1 VSIILKA
8 KSSGKDASVIINRK
22 TAGILLSLILLSY
35 GSANATDYTIVDTGQ
50 DHCYNNSNQIICPDE
65 GEPFYGQDSQFEN
78 NPPAYQDNGDGTV
91 TDLNT
96 GLMWQQ
102 TPDLDNKYTFP
113 EAVAAA
119 DTFSLAGYSDWRLA
133 SIKELY
139 SLIDFRGNVFTY
151 TPYIDTN
158 YFDFR
163 YGDTLSGERIIDAQ
177 YWSSAEY
184 VGLTMNGD
192 ATVFG
197 VNFADGRIK
206 GYPRDFGPNGQ
217 PMTQFV
223 RYVRGTGDYGINNFI
238 DNGDGTISDLATG
251 LMWQKADDGNARN
264 WEAALAY
271 ADGLTLAGY
280 DDWRLPNAKE
290 LQSIVDYT
298 HAPDAVDP
306 DLIGP
311 AIDSVFEIT
320 NIGTQQDP
328 DYGYY
333 WTGTTHLD
341 GPIPQAAVYLT
352 FGCAWGWMEQ
362 PPNSG
367 NYVLWNVHG
376 AGAQRSDFKSGNPA
390 NWPHG
395 HGPQGDVVRIYN
407 YVLCV
412 RNANITGD
420 IEQSNLNLPDKNI
433 LTQNYPN
440 PFNANTTIQ
449 FYLAQPS
456 DVTIEIYDLLG
467 RKIESV
473 TPGFYQ
479 AGNHRVAWDSN
490 NNPSGIYF
498 YRLTAS
504 GRTEARKM
512 ILLR

>member
-1 VSIILKA
+1 M
-8 KSSGKDASVIINRK
+8 
-22 TAGILLSLILLSY
+22 AG
-35 GSANATDYTIVDTGQ
+35 GVNATDYTIVDTGQ
-50 DHCYNNSNQIICPDE
+50 NHCYNNNSLIACPNP
-65 GEPFYGQDSQFEN
+65 GQPFYGQDSQFEN
-78 NPPAYQDNGDGTV
+78 NPPTYQDNGDGTV

-102 TPDLDNKYTFP
+102 TPDLDNKYTFA

-119 DTFSLAGYSDWRLA
+119 DTFSLAGYNDWRLA
-133 SIKELY
+133 TIKELY
-139 SLIDFRGNVFTY
+139 SLIDFRGNVFAY

-177 YWSSAEY
+177 YWSSNEY

-223 RYVRGTGDYGINNFI
+223 RYVRGVSDYGINIFV
-238 DNGDGTISDLATG
+238 DNGDGTVTDLATG
-251 LMWQKADDGNARN
+251 LIWQKADDGNARN
-264 WEAALAY
+264 WQAALAY
-271 ADGLTLAGY
+271 ADSLNLAGY
-280 DDWRLPNAKE
+280 DDWRLPSAKE

-311 AIDSVFEIT
+311 AIDTVFEIT
-320 NIGTQQDP
+320 NIGSQQDP

-376 AGAQRSDFKSGNPA
+376 AGAQRSDFKSGDPS

-412 RNANITGD
+412 RYADLSGVND
-420 IEQSNLNLPDKNI
+420 KSDLDLPDENM
-433 LTQNYPN
+433 LAHNYPN
-440 PFNANTTIQ
+440 PFNTATT
-449 FYLAQPS
+449 FRYYLDQPVN
-456 DVTIEIYDLLG
+456 VTIEIYDLLG
-467 RKIESV
+467 RNID
-473 TPGFYQ
+473 TLNPGLQETGFNQ
-479 AGNHRVAWDSN
+479 LAWDSKD
-490 NNPSGIYF
+490 NPSGIYF
-498 YRLTAS
+498 YRIGAA
-504 GRTEARKM
+504 ARSETGSMVLIK
-512 ILLR
+512 

>member
-1 VSIILKA
+1 MFVSSILCSL
-8 KSSGKDASVIINRK
+8 SSVDAIN
-22 TAGILLSLILLSY
+22 
-35 GSANATDYTIVDTGQ
+35 YTLVDTGQ
-50 DHCYNNSNQIICPDE
+50 DHCYNNNNQITCPDP

-78 NPPAYQDNGDGTV
+78 NPPSYQENGDGTV
-91 TDLNT
+91 TDLRT

-102 TPDLDNKYTFP
+102 TPDLDNKYTFA

-119 DTFSLAGYSDWRLA
+119 DTFSLAGFNDWRLA

-139 SLIDFRGNVFTY
+139 SLIDFRGNVFTL
-151 TPYIDTN
+151 TPYLDTN
-158 YFDFR
+158 YFAFR

-177 YWSSAEY
+177 YWSSTEY
-184 VGLTMNGD
+184 VGTTMNGD

-206 GYPRDFGPNGQ
+206 GYPRDTGPFGQ

-223 RYVRGTGDYGINNFI
+223 RYVRGAGDYGINNFV
-238 DNGDGTISDLATG
+238 DNGDGTVTDLATG
-251 LMWQKADDGNARN
+251 LMWQKADDGNARS

-271 ADGLTLAGY
+271 ADGLILAGY

-298 HAPDAVDP
+298 HAPDATDP
-306 DLIGP
+306 DLRGP
-311 AIDSVFEIT
+311 AIDTLFELT
-320 NIGTQQDP
+320 NIGTLQDP

-341 GPIPQAAVYLT
+341 GPVPRAAVYLT

-367 NYVLWNVHG
+367 NYVLLNVHG
-376 AGAQRSDFKSGNPA
+376 AGAQRSDFKEGDPA

-412 RNANITGD
+412 RDANITGNID
-420 IEQSNLNLPDKNI
+420 ESNLNLPGENI
-433 LTQNYPN
+433 LARNYPN
-440 PFNANTTIQ
+440 PFNANTAIQ
-449 FYLAQPS
+449 YYLNDAAI
-456 DVTIEIYDLLG
+456 VTIEIYDLLG
-467 RKIESV
+467 RKIEILV
-473 TPGFYQ
+473 PGLQQ
-479 AGNHRVAWDSN
+479 AGKHNISWNAKH
-490 NNPSGIYF
+490 NPSGIYF
-498 YRLTAS
+498 YKIRANGYS
-504 GRTEARKM
+504 GTGEMVLIK
-512 ILLR
+512 

>member
-1 VSIILKA
+1 L
-8 KSSGKDASVIINRK
+8 SGKDTPVINKRKIAQIFLPPAILIAS
-22 TAGILLSLILLSY
+22 T
-35 GSANATDYTIVDTGQ
+35 ANATDYTIVDTGQ
-50 DHCYNNSNQIICPDE
+50 DHCYNNNSQIPCPDP

-78 NPPAYQDNGDGTV
+78 NPPAYLDNGDGTV

-102 TPDLDNKYTFP
+102 TPDLDNKYTFT

-119 DTFSLAGYSDWRLA
+119 DTFSLAGYNDWRLP
-133 SIKELY
+133 SVKELY
-139 SLIDFRGNVFTY
+139 SLINFNGSVFNLI
-151 TPYIDTN
+151 PYIDTG
-158 YFDFR
+158 YFEFR
-163 YGDTLSGERIIDAQ
+163 YGDTLSGERLIDAQ
-177 YWSSAEY
+177 YWSSTEY

-217 PMTQFV
+217 PNRQFV
-223 RYVRGTGDYGINNFI
+223 RYVRDTGNYGINNFV
-238 DNGDGTISDLATG
+238 DNGDGTVTDLATG

-311 AIDSVFEIT
+311 AIDTIFEIT
-320 NIGTQQDP
+320 NIGSQQDP

-341 GPIPQAAVYLT
+341 GPVPRAAVYLT

-367 NYVLWNVHG
+367 NYVLLNVHG
-376 AGAQRSDFKSGNPA
+376 AGAQRSDFKSGDPA

-412 RNANITGD
+412 RDANVSGNIG
-420 IEQSNLNLPDKNI
+420 ESNPALPDI
-433 LTQNYPN
+433 TVLAQNYPN
-440 PFNANTTIQ
+440 PFNAVTTIQ
-449 FYLAQPS
+449 YHLNQPS
-456 DVTIEIYDLLG
+456 YVTIEIYDLLG
-467 RKIESV
+467 RKIEMLA
-473 TPGFYQ
+473 PGFRRS
-479 AGNHRVAWDSN
+479 GSHRVIWDSKD
-490 NNPSGIYF
+490 NPSGIYF
-498 YRLTAS
+498 YKIETGEYSAS
-504 GRTEARKM
+504 MKM
-512 ILLR
+512 LLLK

>member
-1 VSIILKA
+1 L
-8 KSSGKDASVIINRK
+8 IINIIHPKIKPVYFYCVYYIKANTIGKGTPVIKKRK
-22 TAGILLSLILLSY
+22 IARIFLAPAFLISAM
-35 GSANATDYTIVDTGQ
+35 ANATDYTVVDTGQ
-50 DHCYNNSNQIICPDE
+50 DHCYNNNSQIACPDP

-102 TPDLDNKYTFP
+102 IPDLDNKYTFV
-113 EAVAAA
+113 EAIAAA
-119 DTFSLAGYSDWRLA
+119 DTFSLGGHSDWRLA
-133 SIKELY
+133 TIKELY

-177 YWSSAEY
+177 YWSSTEY

-217 PMTQFV
+217 PNRQFV
-223 RYVRGTGDYGINNFI
+223 RYVRGNGDYGFNNFV
-238 DNGDGTISDLATG
+238 DNGDGTVTDLATG

-264 WEAALAY
+264 WETALSY
-271 ADGLTLAGY
+271 ADGLNLAGY

-298 HAPDAVDP
+298 HAPDATDP
-306 DLIGP
+306 DLQGP
-311 AIDSVFEIT
+311 AIDTLFDIT
-320 NIGTQQDP
+320 NIGTLQDP

-341 GPIPQAAVYLT
+341 GPVPRAAVYLT

-367 NYVLWNVHG
+367 NYVLLNVHG
-376 AGAQRSDFKSGNPA
+376 AGAQRSDFKAGDPA

-407 YVLCV
+407 YVLCI
-412 RNANITGD
+412 RDADITGD
-420 IEQSNLNLPDKNI
+420 IDGLNPNLPNK
-433 LTQNYPN
+433 TFVTGNYPN
-440 PFNANTTIQ
+440 PFNANTTPTHLTPIPQ
-449 FYLAQPS
+449 FNF
-456 DVTIEIYDLLG
+456 I
-467 RKIESV
+467 
-473 TPGFYQ
+473 
-479 AGNHRVAWDSN
+479 WN
-490 NNPSGIYF
+490 NSH
-498 YRLTAS
+498 T
-504 GRTEARKM
+504 
-512 ILLR
+512 